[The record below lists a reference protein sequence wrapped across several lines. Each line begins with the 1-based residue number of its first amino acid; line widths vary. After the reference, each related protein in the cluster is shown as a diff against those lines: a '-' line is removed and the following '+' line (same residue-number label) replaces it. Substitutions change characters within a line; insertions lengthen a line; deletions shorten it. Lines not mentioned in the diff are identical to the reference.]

1 MTDQE
6 NIQVVRDLYAAYD
19 RGGVA
24 AVLAAYTDDAEI
36 VFPGPSVLPFA
47 GTHRGRAA
55 IGQFFQ
61 TVGENVEIREFGA
74 DEYVAQNETVVVLG
88 HERASA
94 RETGRG
100 WETDWV
106 MVFTLRDG
114 KISRVREFHETATIA
129 AAFGAE

>member
-6 NIQVVRDLYAAYD
+6 NIQVVRDLYAAFG
-19 RGGVA
+19 RGDVA
-24 AVLAAYTDDAEI
+24 AALAVFTDDAEL
-36 VFPGPSVLPFA
+36 VFPGPSVIPFA

-55 IGQFFQ
+55 IGQFVQ
-61 TVGENVEIREFGA
+61 TVGEKKEVREYGA

-100 WETDWV
+100 WETNWAV
-106 MVFTLRDG
+106 VFTLRDG
-114 KISRVREFHETATIA
+114 KISCVREFHETATIA

>member
-6 NIQVVRDLYAAYD
+6 NIQVVQDLYAAFG
-19 RGGVA
+19 RGDVA

-55 IGQFFQ
+55 IGQFVQ
-61 TVGENVEIREFGA
+61 TVGEKKEVREFGA

-94 RETGRG
+94 RESGRD
-100 WETDWV
+100 WETDSV

-114 KISRVREFHETATIA
+114 KISRMREFQETATIA
-129 AAFGAE
+129 AAFGGD

>member
-74 DEYVAQNETVVVLG
+74 DEYVAQNETVVVIG